1 MSAPARAGASGEF
14 SQSNASPQGAAFDFD
29 VEAVRARF
37 TSLGAGS
44 PTFFDTPG
52 GSQVPDEV
60 RYAVSDAL
68 RDAAGNLGGTFTT
81 SRRVARIVEDA
92 REAAARFLGCSA
104 DEVIFGQNM
113 TTLNF
118 TLSRTFARELRAG
131 DEVLVSTV
139 DHDASVS
146 PWLALADDL
155 GIVVRTVDIDPE
167 TCLLDYDDLAAK
179 LNERTRV
186 VSFSWAAN
194 SVGTVID
201 AKRVCTMAREAGALS
216 WIDATHYAAH
226 GEVDVRAIGADVL
239 VCSPYKFCGPHL
251 GLAYGRSEVLAGWK
265 PYKVRPAPMEPI
277 GHRFETGTQP
287 YEQLAGFTAAVG
299 YWKAVDATGAGHAHT
314 RALGKRFLS
323 GLPAGVSVIGPPT
336 IEDRVPTFLLSFEDR
351 DAAEI
356 SDQLV
361 ARGFNVTASESFY
374 CILLKERIG
383 LTKALRIGI
392 FHYNTADEV
401 DALLRSLAELVA

>member
-1 MSAPARAGASGEF
+1 MSAAPSTTPG
-14 SQSNASPQGAAFDFD
+14 FD

-60 RYAVSDAL
+60 RYAVSDAM
-68 RDAAGNLGGTFTT
+68 RDAAGNLGGSFAT
-81 SRRVARIVEDA
+81 SRKVAQIVEDA
-92 REAAARFLGCSA
+92 RDAAARFLGCSA
-104 DEVIFGQNM
+104 DEVVFGQNM
-113 TTLNF
+113 TSLNF
-118 TLSRTFARELRAG
+118 TLSRTFARQLKQG
-131 DEVLVSTV
+131 DEVLVTAL

-146 PWLALADDL
+146 PWLAVADDL
-155 GIVVRTVDIDPE
+155 GVVVKVVDVDPV
-167 TCLLDYDDLAAK
+167 TCTLDYDDLAAK
-179 LNERTRV
+179 LSERTRV

-201 AKRVCTMAREAGALS
+201 AARVCAMAREAGALS

-226 GEVDVRAIGADVL
+226 GKVDVRAIGADVL

-251 GLAYGRSEVLAGWK
+251 GLAYGRAEVLAGWK
-265 PYKVRPAPMEPI
+265 PYKVRPAPMEPL

-287 YEQLAGFTAAVG
+287 YEALAGFTAAVG
-299 YWKAVDATGAGHAHT
+299 YWEAVDATGAGHAHT
-314 RALGKRFLS
+314 RALGERFLA
-323 GLPAGVSVIGPPT
+323 GLPEGVSVIGPPT
-336 IEDRVPTFLLSFEDR
+336 LEDRVPTFLLSFDGK
-351 DAAEI
+351 DAAEV

-383 LTKALRIGI
+383 LTKALRVGI

-401 DALLRSLAELVA
+401 DALLRSLAELVS